1 MAKSLK
7 LPYEIYTSGHDVCSD
22 YLHLSK
28 EVYQNLVEYD
38 RCPQH
43 RPPSNRQSHDIESLF
58 LLFGDPKKKCST
70 KRFQQIDPQR
80 ILRKKK

>member
-7 LPYEIYTSGHDVCSD
+7 LHYEIYTSGHDVCSD

-43 RPPSNRQSHDIESLF
+43 RPPSNRQSHAIESLF
-58 LLFGDPKKKCST
+58 WLFGDPKKKMFNQKIPT
-70 KRFQQIDPQR
+70 N
-80 ILRKKK
+80 